1 MRGFDFS
8 ENTVSLDEWNGL
20 DEASKR
26 ARSVSKVLIV
36 APNSRV
42 ENLAG
47 EFSRFDRVVVTSS
60 DFNDGR
66 IFSIGRQL
74 RLLGFA
80 GRLTVVGDILPDQ
93 FSALKSCGFDDVLS
107 LDTDTIDAVVDLEQ
121 SSSLASVRGQLNG
134 NRESVLTA
142 GNKT

>member
-1 MRGFDFS
+1 MPSFNFS
-8 ENTVSLDEWNGL
+8 ENTISLDEWNDL
-20 DEASKR
+20 DEAAKR
-26 ARSVSKVLIV
+26 DSFVSRVLVV
-36 APNSRV
+36 ASNSRV
-42 ENLAG
+42 ENLAA
-47 EFSRFDRVVVTSS
+47 EFSRFDRIVVTSS

-107 LDTDTIDAVVDLEQ
+107 LDTDTIDAVVDLDQ
-121 SSSLASVRGQLNG
+121 SSSLGSVCRQLNG

-142 GNKT
+142 GNKP

>member
-1 MRGFDFS
+1 MPDFDFS
-8 ENTVSLDEWNGL
+8 ENTVTLDEWNDL
-20 DEASKR
+20 DNAAKRDGFVSRVLAVASD
-26 ARSVSKVLIV
+26 
-36 APNSRV
+36 SRV

-47 EFSRFDRVVVTSS
+47 EFDRFDRIVVTSS

-93 FSALKSCGFDDVLS
+93 FIALIACGFDDVLN
-107 LDTDTIDAVVDLEQ
+107 LDNHALNAVIDLDHTA
-121 SSSLASVRGQLNG
+121 SLASVYRQLNG
-134 NRESVLTA
+134 NSESFYTA
-142 GNKT
+142 GNEP